1 MPHYRRAGEVPP
13 KRHLRVDHPSGTG
26 YLHEELMGVRGFS
39 ADSALLYHLHSP
51 SAIVAVEPLSDPAAA
66 TFAADHPLVPR
77 HLRTSKL
84 AGGADLV
91 TGRRRLLGNAD
102 VTLSWVR
109 AEGPSGLY
117 RDAVGDEL
125 LYIHGG
131 TAVLET
137 VFGALE
143 VAAGDYVVIP
153 AGTTHRW
160 VPAEPVGALVLETTG
175 HVSFPDRYLSPTG
188 QFLEGS
194 PFSERDLRPPA
205 APVAEEGTDVPVL
218 VRTGAG
224 LTRHVHARHPFD
236 VVGWDGCLYP
246 FALSIFAF
254 EPIVGAIHQPPPV
267 HQTFAGPN
275 LVVCS
280 FVPRPFDFHPQ
291 ALKVPY
297 HHANVD
303 SDEVIL
309 YCAGDFMSRAG
320 AGIGEGSLTVHP
332 PGFVHGPQPGSV
344 ERAVHAERT
353 EELAVMVDTFH
364 RLGLSDEARQVADE
378 DYPWSWAGR

>member
-1 MPHYRRAGEVPP
+1 VPHYRRAGDVPE
-13 KRHLRVDHPSGTG
+13 KRHLRIDHPSGTG

-51 SAIVAVEPLSDPAAA
+51 SAIVAVEPVADPAATA
-66 TFAADHPLVPR
+66 FAADQPLVPR

-84 AGGADLV
+84 VPGGDLV

-102 VTLSWVR
+102 VTLSWVA
-109 AEGPSGLY
+109 AEGPSELY

-125 LYIHGG
+125 LY
-131 TAVLET
+131 LET
-137 VFGALE
+137 VFGA
-143 VAAGDYVVIP
+143 VAVGAGDYVVVP

-160 VPAEPVGALVLETTG
+160 VPAGPVTALVLETTE
-175 HVSFPDRYLSPTG
+175 HVSFPDRYLSATG

-194 PFSERDLRPPA
+194 PFSERDLRGPA
-205 APVAEEGTDVPVL
+205 EPVAEEGTDVPVL
-218 VRTGAG
+218 VRTAAG

-280 FVPRPFDFHPQ
+280 FVPRPFDFHLR

-303 SDEVIL
+303 SDEVIF

-320 AGIGEGSLTVHP
+320 AGIGEGSLTLHP

-344 ERAVHAERT
+344 ERAVDATRT
-353 EELAVMVDTFH
+353 DELAVMVDTFH

>member
-51 SAIVAVEPLSDPAAA
+51 SAIVAVEPVPDPAAP

-102 VTLSWVR
+102 VTLSWVL
-109 AEGPSGLY
+109 AEGPSDLY

-125 LYIHGG
+125 LYLHSG

-137 VFGALE
+137 VFGAVE
-143 VAAGDYVVIP
+143 VAAGDYVVVP

-160 VPAEPVGALVLETTG
+160 VPSEPVGALVLETTG

-205 APVAEEGTDVPVL
+205 APVTEEGTEVPVL

-236 VVGWDGCLYP
+236 VVAWDGCLYP
-246 FALSIFAF
+246 FALSIHAF

-280 FVPRPFDFHPQ
+280 FVPRPFDFHPR

-320 AGIGEGSLTVHP
+320 AGIGEGSLTWHP

-364 RLGLSDEARQVADE
+364 RLELSDEARHVADE
-378 DYPWSWAGR
+378 DYPWSWAGP

>member
-1 MPHYRRAGEVPP
+1 VPHYRRAGEVPP
-13 KRHLRVDHPSGTG
+13 KRHLRIDHPSGTG

-51 SAIVAVEPLSDPAAA
+51 SAIVAVEPVVDPGAT
-66 TFAADHPLVPR
+66 TFAADQPLVPR

-84 AGGADLV
+84 AAGADLV

-102 VTLSWVR
+102 VTMSWVS
-109 AEGPSGLY
+109 AEGPSELY

-125 LYIHGG
+125 LYVHSG
-131 TAVLET
+131 TAAMES
-137 VFGALE
+137 VFGTLE

-160 VPAEPVGALVLETTG
+160 VPAGPVVALVLETTG
-175 HVSFPDRYLSPTG
+175 HMSFPDRYLSPAG

-194 PFSERDLRPPA
+194 PFSERDLRAPA

-224 LTRHVHARHPFD
+224 LSRHVHARHPFD

-246 FALSIFAF
+246 FALSILDF

-280 FVPRPFDFHPQ
+280 FVPRPFDFHPRS
-291 ALKVPY
+291 LKVPY

-303 SDEVIL
+303 SDEVIF
-309 YCAGDFMSRAG
+309 YCGGDFMSRAG
-320 AGIGEGSLTVHP
+320 AGIGEGSLTLHP

-344 ERAVHAERT
+344 ERAVDAERT

>member
-1 MPHYRRAGEVPP
+1 MPHYRRVGDVPP

-26 YLHEELMGVRGFS
+26 YLHEELMGIRGFS
-39 ADSALLYHLHSP
+39 ADSSLLYHLHSP
-51 SAIVAVEPLSDPAAA
+51 SVLAAVEAVAGPAAGA
-66 TFAADHPLVPR
+66 LLADHPVVPR

-91 TGRRRLLGNAD
+91 AGRRRLLANED
-102 VTLSWVR
+102 VALSWVS
-109 AEGPSGLY
+109 AEGPSELY

-125 LYIHGG
+125 LYLHSG
-131 TAVLET
+131 TAVLES

-143 VAAGDYVVIP
+143 VGAGDYVVIP

-160 VPAEPVGALVLETTG
+160 VPNGPVAAFVLETTG

-194 PFSERDLRPPA
+194 PYSERDLR
-205 APVAEEGTDVPVL
+205 APEAPLTVEGADVAVL

-224 LTRHVHARHPFD
+224 LSRHVHARHPFD
-236 VVGWDGCLYP
+236 VMGWDGCLYP
-246 FALSIFAF
+246 FALSIYDF
-254 EPIVGAIHQPPPV
+254 EPLVGAIHQPPPV
-267 HQTFAGPN
+267 HQTFTGPN

-320 AGIGEGSLTVHP
+320 AGIGEGSITWHP

-344 ERAVHAERT
+344 ERAVDATRT
-353 EELAVMVDTFH
+353 DELAVMVDTFR
-364 RLGLSDEARQVADE
+364 RLRLSDEARQVSDD
-378 DYPWSWAGR
+378 DYLWSWTER

>member
-1 MPHYRRAGEVPP
+1 MPHYLRIGEVPA
-13 KRHLRVDHPSGTG
+13 KRHLRVAHPSGTG
-26 YLHEELMGVRGFS
+26 YLHEELMGIRGFS
-39 ADSALLYHLHSP
+39 HDSALLYHLHSP
-51 SAIVAVEPLSDPAAA
+51 SAIVAVEPVADPTAAV
-66 TFAADHPLVPR
+66 FAADHPLVPR

-84 AGGADLV
+84 AGGSDLV
-91 TGRRRLLGNAD
+91 LGRRRLLSNAD
-102 VTLSWVR
+102 VTLSWVS
-109 AEGPSGLY
+109 ADTPSGLY
-117 RDAVGDEL
+117 RDAAGDEL
-125 LYIHGG
+125 LYLHSG

-143 VAAGDYVVIP
+143 VGAGDYVVVP

-160 VPAEPVGALVLETTG
+160 VPAGTVAALVLEMTG
-175 HVSFPDRYLSPTG
+175 HVSFPDRYLTATG
-188 QFLEGS
+188 QFREGS
-194 PFSERDLRPPA
+194 PFSERDLRAPA
-205 APVAEEGTDVPVL
+205 APAVEEGSEVAVL

-224 LTRHVHARHPFD
+224 LSRHVHARHPFD

-291 ALKVPY
+291 ATKVPY

-303 SDEVIL
+303 SDEVIF

-344 ERAVHAERT
+344 ERAVEAERT

-364 RLGLSDEARQVADE
+364 RLGLSDEARQVADD